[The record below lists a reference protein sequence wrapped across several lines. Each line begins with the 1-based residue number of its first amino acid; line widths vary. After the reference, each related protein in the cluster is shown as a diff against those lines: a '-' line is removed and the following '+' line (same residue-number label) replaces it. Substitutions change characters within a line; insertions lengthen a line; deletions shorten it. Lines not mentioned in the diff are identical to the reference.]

1 MSKSRLKLNEAK
13 FFYRQMKSNFAER
26 KNEEFKHCIN
36 AFLNSARS
44 VTFVVQKE
52 FKRCEGFDVWYEL
65 QKELKFKDEK
75 LKKFV
80 EMRNI
85 SLKEEPINPR
95 YIFGVMYEKGI
106 ILGPK
111 DEFIIE
117 TDASSFISH
126 HYKPSKS
133 TKLNVRE
140 ENIRNIKKA
149 DIFYSCMF
157 AEIPNV
163 NLFDICE
170 LYLSVLNDLVSECEK
185 KFKNI

>member
-1 MSKSRLKLNEAK
+1 MSKSRSKLNEAK
-13 FFYRQMKSNFAER
+13 YFYKQMKSNFKER

-36 AFLNSARS
+36 AFLSSARS
-44 VTFVVQKE
+44 VTFVLQKE
-52 FKRCEGFDVWYEL
+52 FKKYEGFDKWYEL
-65 QKELKFKDEK
+65 QRKLKFKDEK

-95 YIFGVMYEKGI
+95 YIFGVMFGKGI
-106 ILGPK
+106 KLNPK
-111 DEFIIE
+111 DEFLIE
-117 TDASSFISH
+117 TDVSSYVSH

-133 TKLNVRE
+133 TKLNVKE

-157 AEIPNV
+157 AEIPEV

-170 LYLSVLNDLVSECEK
+170 FYLSVLNGLVLECEK